1 MRRDRWLEQQARR
14 RARIAKMYADGM
26 GMGNIAKRLGISI
39 QRVSIILKT
48 ERARE
53 AANGSA
59 SSDDRSVP
67 EPPDLG

>member
-1 MRRDRWLEQQARR
+1 
-14 RARIAKMYADGM
+14 MYADGM

-53 AANGSA
+53 AAK
-59 SSDDRSVP
+59 
-67 EPPDLG
+67 